1 MAKQKRI
8 RKGSVAQRKKS
19 SARRKPAAGVKSRP
33 SGKTVRK
40 TAARRAT
47 VGKKATSRKP
57 PARKAPTGKAPTRK
71 AIRRKATGRATAP
84 RPSVRRFPPG
94 VGSRSDRTTRG
105 LGAEAGG
112 QSGDT
117 EGLSR
122 TELADSESVE
132 ELVEEGQAFE
142 AGIVSGVENAP
153 DADKGGVRTRQV
165 PEDDVPQEYLD
176 ED

>member
-1 MAKQKRI
+1 MAKKKKTTKR
-8 RKGSVAQRKKS
+8 SSRKKTPARPKKTGKKPAARNKAA
-19 SARRKPAAGVKSRP
+19 ARRKTSVRKVARKKPARRPAARL
-33 SGKTVRK
+33 
-40 TAARRAT
+40 RRGT
-47 VGKKATSRKP
+47 TE
-57 PARKAPTGKAPTRK
+57 
-71 AIRRKATGRATAP
+71 
-84 RPSVRRFPPG
+84 
-94 VGSRSDRTTRG
+94 SDLDTLSASRG
-105 LGAEAGG
+105 LGAESGG

-122 TELADSESVE
+122 AESADSESVE
-132 ELVEEGQAFE
+132 ELLEEGQAFE